1 MKASVVRCAGIESE
15 ERLESAAQTVSL
27 RVPRLKSIRTV
38 LVIFQ
43 ELRTVCAASV
53 STLSLTGYRKL
64 ETFLSSAPFKANAGS
79 YVASQETVCRVNRQ
93 S

>member
-15 ERLESAAQTVSL
+15 ERLESVAQTVSL
-27 RVPRLKSIRTV
+27 RVPRLKSVRTV
-38 LVIFQ
+38 LVICQ

-64 ETFLSSAPFKANAGS
+64 EKLLFLPPLLKLTQDRMWLHRKRSAG
-79 YVASQETVCRVNRQ
+79 
-93 S
+93 